1 MLQANPQL
9 VRERQL
15 ARLEGPHGIATSEK
29 VSLKR
34 NVRPIHNWFGN
45 VSLQDLKDLMAS
57 PPARRLSEG
66 LRALCKSLGLEWS
79 NLTRHRT
86 IDVVVGLTV
95 HCLLMA
101 VYLLLAKCARVARTV
116 ALFFYAVVLRVAT
129 WLGVVRPVRLT
140 GKVKEQLEGATL
152 VKGAGF
158 NLVLFE

>member
-1 MLQANPQL
+1 MLQASPRL
-9 VRERQL
+9 LRERQL
-15 ARLEGPHGIATSEK
+15 ARLEGPHGIATSE
-29 VSLKR
+29 
-34 NVRPIHNWFGN
+34 
-45 VSLQDLKDLMAS
+45 
-57 PPARRLSEG
+57 
-66 LRALCKSLGLEWS
+66 KSLGLEWS

-86 IDVVVGLTV
+86 IDVVVGLTI

-129 WLGVVRPVRLT
+129 WLGVVRPVRLVRDT

-158 NLVLFE
+158 NLVLFEDLGSS